1 MRTSATGR
9 DERRRSGFTLVELLI
24 VLTILGIMSAAVIL
38 ALPDSRGSLAAE
50 GERFAARAAA
60 AQERAVLDSRAVA
73 IRVTGTGYGFDR
85 RIKGEWE
92 ALNAEPFVDRAWGEG
107 VSASVGPQG
116 GQRIIFD
123 STGGAE
129 PFSLV
134 LAREDE
140 RVTIAI
146 GPDGNVDVAR

>member
-9 DERRRSGFTLVELLI
+9 DERRSGFTLVELLI

-38 ALPDSRGSLAAE
+38 ALPDSRGSLGAE
-50 GERFAARAAA
+50 AERFAARAAA
-60 AQERAVLDSRAVA
+60 AQERAVMDARAVA

-92 ALNAEPFVDRAWGEG
+92 ALNAEPFVDRVWGEG
-107 VSASVGPQG
+107 VSASTGPQG

-123 STGGAE
+123 STGAAE
-129 PFSLV
+129 PFSLA
-134 LAREDE
+134 LMREYE
-140 RVTIAI
+140 RVTIEI
-146 GPDGNVDVAR
+146 GPDGSVNVVR